1 MLAGILYFRE
11 PEHGIFYPIHNRY
24 IAHTDEPFDFAQ
36 THPLKINLQ
45 GFYHIIGINLF
56 SLFENSK
63 IVMTLFA

>member
-1 MLAGILYFRE
+1 M
-11 PEHGIFYPIHNRY
+11 
-24 IAHTDEPFDFAQ
+24 AHTDEPFDFAQ
-36 THPLKINLQ
+36 THPFNINLQ